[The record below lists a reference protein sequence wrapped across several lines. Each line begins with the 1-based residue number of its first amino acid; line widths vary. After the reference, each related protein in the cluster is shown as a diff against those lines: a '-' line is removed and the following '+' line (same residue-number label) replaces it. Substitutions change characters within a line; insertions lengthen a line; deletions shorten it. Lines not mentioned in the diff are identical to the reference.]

1 MTTRKYSKILSTS
14 AALLAGLT
22 LLSACGSADAT
33 TGSEETLRFAVTDL
47 EGLEELQRE
56 FGAFVDVFEDK
67 SGMDMEFFAVTDRTA
82 AAAALENDEVDIVF
96 TGPAEY
102 IVLHERT
109 NAEPIVALERPGYSS
124 CVYTTADSGIDTI
137 EDLRGG
143 EVAMSD
149 LGSTSGHL
157 GPSQIFVEHG
167 MDPMEDLTVHTVG
180 NTVHEALR
188 RGDVDAVGI
197 GCHDYEEFMDAED
210 DPTQFVLIEQG
221 ELLPPDVIMAGPNV
235 EAETIQLV
243 EETFTENFDEIL
255 AAMLEGEDNAKFDGA
270 NLVKV
275 DDADYDVVRS
285 MYEAIGANDFTEFAD
300 E

>member
-1 MTTRKYSKILSTS
+1 MTTRKRRRSLTLS
-14 AALLAGLT
+14 AALLAGAAV
-22 LLSACGSADAT
+22 LSACGSADA
-33 TGSEETLRFAVTDL
+33 SADEDTLRFAVTDL

-56 FGAFVDVFEDK
+56 FGAFVDVFEEK

-109 NAEPIVALERPGYSS
+109 NAEPVVALERPGYSS
-124 CVYTTADSGIDTI
+124 CVYTTTDSGINSLD
-137 EDLRGG
+137 DLVGG

-149 LGSTSGHL
+149 VGSTSGHL
-157 GPSQIFVEHG
+157 GPSQIFVENDI
-167 MDPMEDLTVHTVG
+167 DPMEDLTVHTVG

-197 GCHDYEEFMDAED
+197 GCHDYEEFMETED
-210 DPTQFVLIEQG
+210 DPSQFVLLEQG
-221 ELLPPDVIMAGPNV
+221 EVLPPDVIMASDSV
-235 EAETIQLV
+235 SDETVQLV
-243 EETFTENFDEIL
+243 EDTFVNNFDEL
-255 AAMLEGEDNAKFDGA
+255 LEAMLEGEDNAKFEGA
-270 NLVKV
+270 NLVTV
-275 DDADYDVVRS
+275 EDSDYDVVRS
-285 MYEAIGANDFTEFAD
+285 MYEAIGATDFTEFAG

>member
-1 MTTRKYSKILSTS
+1 MTTRHRRRSLTLS
-14 AALLAGLT
+14 AALLAGT
-22 LLSACGSADAT
+22 ALLSACGSADAAS
-33 TGSEETLRFAVTDL
+33 GDDTLRFAVTDL

-56 FGAFVDVFEDK
+56 FGAFVEVFEEK

-109 NAEPIVALERPGYSS
+109 NAEPVVALERPGYSS
-124 CVYTTADSGIDTI
+124 CIYTTADSGIDSLD
-137 EDLRGG
+137 DLVGG
-143 EVAMSD
+143 DVAMSD
-149 LGSTSGHL
+149 VASTSGHL
-157 GPSQIFVEHG
+157 GPSQIFVENNI
-167 MDPMEDLTVHTVG
+167 DPMEDLTVHTVG

-197 GCHDYEEFMDAED
+197 GCHDYEEFMATED
-210 DPTQFVLIEQG
+210 DPSQFVLIEQG
-221 ELLPPDVIMAGPNV
+221 EILPPDVIMASDSV
-235 EAETIQLV
+235 SDETVQLV
-243 EETFTENFDEIL
+243 EDTFVENFDEL
-255 AAMLEGEDNAKFDGA
+255 LEAMLEGEDNAKFEGA
-270 NLVKV
+270 NLVTV

-285 MYEAIGANDFTEFAD
+285 MYEAIGATDFTEFAG